1 VRTPFSL
8 AKNQEPRDQDRD
20 GVKNLAEY
28 REGTSPRQAD
38 TDDDGTPDGTD
49 QEPCEHGEAA
59 LGPPRTAPPR
69 TPSIAPDLG
78 IRLKIVIFEPM
89 PSSSF

>member
-1 VRTPFSL
+1 LSW
-8 AKNQEPRDQDRD
+8 AKNQAPRDQDRD

-49 QEPCEHGEAA
+49 KQPCEG
-59 LGPPRTAPPR
+59 GTG
-69 TPSIAPDLG
+69 TTT
-78 IRLKIVIFEPM
+78 
-89 PSSSF
+89 SSTLAHP